1 MVGGRRREPRV
12 TLMSRFMRGRRLDRN
27 PLRRVSDRA
36 ETVALM
42 LLVAAFL
49 VGAPLAALASGARV
63 HAMAQRAEVSQQASR
78 HQVMATV
85 VNAPTAVAVD
95 SGNLD
100 SVIQVRWM
108 APDGRTVTGQVIA
121 ATGTQAGAKVP
132 VWTTSGGQVV
142 GPPLIDSQVTAL
154 TTLGE
159 VFGAIASAVLLALVG
174 LLVRRSLN
182 RRRMA
187 SWDVD
192 WRATGPRWTTRR

>member
-1 MVGGRRREPRV
+1 
-12 TLMSRFMRGRRLDRN
+12 MSRFMRGRRLDRN